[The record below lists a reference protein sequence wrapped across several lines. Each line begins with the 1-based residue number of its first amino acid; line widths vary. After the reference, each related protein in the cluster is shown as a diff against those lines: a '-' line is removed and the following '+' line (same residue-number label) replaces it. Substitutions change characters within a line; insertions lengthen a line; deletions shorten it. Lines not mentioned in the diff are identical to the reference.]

1 MLAGEDKLQGFD
13 KDASHAIAAF
23 ANSTSSYHV
32 PEGTMP
38 FYNSYLWPPGK
49 CLSSL
54 MPSFAFSRQD
64 LLLLYSPEGR
74 RPLLH

>member
-13 KDASHAIAAF
+13 KDANHAIAAF
-23 ANSTSSYHV
+23 ANSTSSYRV

-38 FYNSYLWPPGK
+38 FYNSYLWPPGE
-49 CLSSL
+49 CLSPL
-54 MPSFAFSRQD
+54 MPSFALSRQD
-64 LLLLYSPEGR
+64 LLLYSPEGR